1 MADEAASTETL
12 TETVAASEVAPE
24 TALGAATTEVATEA
38 VVADASADPAVV
50 ADPAAAATDADAST
64 DADAAK
70 GEVPETYELTAPEGI
85 ILDPALIEAATPI
98 FKDMGL
104 SNDQANK
111 LMPIAAQMAQRIGD
125 NLNQQILD
133 SVATER
139 ANWLN
144 TAKNDPEIGGQN
156 WDANLVTAAKG
167 LDTLGFVKGSPL
179 RNLLDESG
187 LGNHPE
193 MIRAFVKVGKAIG
206 EDGFERGAGSAAI
219 IRDKAEILYPND
231 KAKGN

>member
-12 TETVAASEVAPE
+12 TETAAASEVVTE

-50 ADPAAAATDADAST
+50 ADPAATDADAST

-70 GEVPETYELTAPEGI
+70 GEVPEAYELTAPEGI

-144 TAKNDPEIGGQN
+144 TAKNDTEIGGQN
-156 WDANLVTAAKG
+156 WDASLVIAAKG
-167 LDTLGFVKGSPL
+167 LDTLGFVKGSLL

>member
-1 MADEAASTETL
+1 MADEAVSTETL
-12 TETVAASEVAPE
+12 TETVAASEAVTE

-38 VVADASADPAVV
+38 VVADASADPAVT
-50 ADPAAAATDADAST
+50 ADAATDADADTDT
-64 DADAAK
+64 DATK
-70 GEVPETYELTAPEGI
+70 GEVPEAYELVAPEGI

-144 TAKNDPEIGGQN
+144 TAKNDTEIGGQN
-156 WDANLVTAAKG
+156 WDASLVTAAKG

-231 KAKGN
+231 PAKGN

>member
-1 MADEAASTETL
+1 MADEAVSTETL
-12 TETVAASEVAPE
+12 TETVAASEAAPE
-24 TALGAATTEVATEA
+24 TALGAATTEVATE
-38 VVADASADPAVV
+38 VVAADAPADPAV
-50 ADPAAAATDADAST
+50 ATDPATDTDTDAT
-64 DADAAK
+64 K
-70 GEVPETYELTAPEGI
+70 GEVPEAYELTAPEGI

-144 TAKNDPEIGGQN
+144 TAKNDTEIGGQN
-156 WDANLVTAAKG
+156 WDASLVTAAKG

-231 KAKGN
+231 PAKGN